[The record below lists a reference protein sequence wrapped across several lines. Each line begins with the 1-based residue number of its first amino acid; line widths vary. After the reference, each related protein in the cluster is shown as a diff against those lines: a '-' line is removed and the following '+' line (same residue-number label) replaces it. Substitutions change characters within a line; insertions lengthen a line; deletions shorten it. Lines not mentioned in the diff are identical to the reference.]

1 MFYAVRACCYTAAR
15 VRVRV
20 SAPRS
25 CVCVCWLMNYS
36 RAAQRISK

>member
-1 MFYAVRACCYTAAR
+1 MFYAVRACCNTAAR
-15 VRVRV
+15 LHVRVC
-20 SAPRS
+20 A